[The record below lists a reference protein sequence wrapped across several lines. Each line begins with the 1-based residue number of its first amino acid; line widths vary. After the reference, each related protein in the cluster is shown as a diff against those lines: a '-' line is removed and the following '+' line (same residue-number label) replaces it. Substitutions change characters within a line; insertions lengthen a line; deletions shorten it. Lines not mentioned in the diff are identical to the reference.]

1 MSAIKPARFT
11 LRMLFV
17 LTTFVACLNTY
28 GEDANGENV
37 NQQNNIGSPIPVIA
51 GAKVFAQYTDDMPK
65 VVNYFT
71 THNEQEIIHFY
82 QEKFGDALSSTVK
95 RGRKSLVFH
104 VNEQQLTVIISTQG
118 KVRQVDAILK

>member
-1 MSAIKPARFT
+1 MSANKSARFT

-17 LTTFVACLNTY
+17 LTTFVACLNAY
-28 GEDANGENV
+28 GEDANGQDV
-37 NQQNNIGSPIPVIA
+37 NLQNNIGSPIPVIT

-82 QEKFGDALSSTVK
+82 QEKYGDALSSTVK

-104 VNEQQLTVIISTQG
+104 VKEQQLTVIISTQG